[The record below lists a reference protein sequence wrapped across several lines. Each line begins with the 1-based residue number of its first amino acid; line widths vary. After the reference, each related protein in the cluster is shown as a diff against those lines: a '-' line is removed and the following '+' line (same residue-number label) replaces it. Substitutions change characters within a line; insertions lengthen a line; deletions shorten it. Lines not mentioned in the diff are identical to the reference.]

1 MELCGNEKTYQEIE
15 KWIKEATVDYNKK
28 ISCNDVIFVCG
39 NSGIGKTY
47 SIKKICENNN
57 LYIHYISF
65 NNCCSSSELSDH
77 ITKITTSSLL
87 QTLLNNKNPKI
98 LIIDDFDSILS
109 ADRTVNSTLLSIV
122 SEGKMKR
129 IPIICISST
138 DMMKR
143 VGNIKNKCK
152 VIELA
157 NPTKNDITNVLK
169 KLHPNNEYIDEIV
182 ERYSSNLQQ
191 CIKNIENNNGNNL
204 CLFDNVDELIDV
216 NILYGESFDR
226 KQITKVIL
234 TDPWIIPLRFHENMI
249 IELKNRKITVA
260 KIHSLYKTFI
270 INLINYDMLMHNTTM
285 SNYISELFADIIYS
299 ILILPRKKNKNTTI
313 ASFTKLLSFISLQK
327 KNIKKHYTTFFPLY
341 QINNYHLNITRNYIH
356 FN

>member
-1 MELCGNEKTYQEIE
+1 MELCGNEKNYQEIA
-15 KWIKEATVDYNKK
+15 KWIKEGTIDYNKK
-28 ISCNDVIFVCG
+28 ISYNDVIFVCG

-57 LYIHYISF
+57 LYINYISF
-65 NNCCSSSELSDH
+65 NNCSSSAELSDH

-109 ADRTVNSTLLSIV
+109 ADRTVNSTLLNIL
-122 SEGKMKR
+122 SEGKLKR

-152 VIELA
+152 VIELS
-157 NPTKNDITNVLK
+157 NPTKSDITAVLK
-169 KLHPNNEYIDEIV
+169 KLYPNKSVNDIV
-182 ERYSSNLQQ
+182 EKYSSNLQQ
-191 CIKNIENNNGNNL
+191 CIKNIENCDGKNV
-204 CLFDNVDELIDV
+204 CVFDNVDELIDV
-216 NILYGESFDR
+216 NILYGECFDR
-226 KQITKVIL
+226 KKITKVIS

-249 IELKNRKITVA
+249 IELKNRKITVT
-260 KIHSLYKTFI
+260 KINSLYKTFI

-285 SNYISELFADIIYS
+285 SNYISELFADIIHP

-327 KNIKKHYTTFFPLY
+327 KNIKKHYTTHFPLY